1 MHFLFLTLTLGS
13 VAGGV
18 GPVTGTLAPGQVY
31 AQELTVGPGQSIHL
45 KIQQAHLD
53 AEVRIIGTDGTV
65 LGSVDNAVARGDPL
79 TLTVIS
85 PAPGL
90 HRIEIRLRK
99 PTSSPGTF
107 RLTLDPPQVA
117 SDSDRRRMEAERLRA
132 QADQRAI
139 QQEVAVA
146 ALAREEYQR
155 SAEIWSDLDD
165 PLERAVTLTRHAQ
178 LLEHLGELQP
188 AKNLL
193 DEALVLWR
201 RAGDVAGEVDCLD
214 GLGLVITELGDPP
227 GAVKVLEQA
236 LEMRRRIGPDPSSEG
251 SILND
256 LAVALG
262 NVGDKPGAVERYTE
276 ALECTRRAGDKVAEA
291 NVLKNRAVDLGSL
304 GQIDRA
310 LADFREAQAL
320 FRTVRDPGGEAIAN
334 YGIGNVLMNAER
346 PGEALR
352 YFQLALPVLE
362 RSGDERFVGF
372 TWTKLGLCHLDLRQY
387 DQAAREF
394 QTGLEKLARTGDRRS
409 VATTEMN
416 LARTLLERGRA
427 AEALDG
433 LRRSRDTLHALG
445 DRGHEVMALTHLARA
460 ERALGHLDEARK
472 HVLESLQLVESV
484 RSSIAGAS
492 ARASYLA
499 LEHVRYQLLVDILMD
514 LHARSPLAGWNAQA
528 LGASE
533 LARARSLLELL
544 GDARVDIRSDLP
556 ASLREA
562 ERALDARIQA
572 ERLEQQR
579 VLGRAHSAGEADRLE
594 HALEALSLEWEALQ
608 SRMRASSP
616 RYAGL
621 TRPTPLSLGEI
632 RAQVLD
638 PSSALVE
645 FFLGDERSFVW
656 VVSAQDVVSAQ
667 LPPRRVVEAAAA
679 RLHRAWSDPAGSE
692 AGVQAAAS
700 LSRMVLGPVAPAL
713 RGKRLV
719 VAADGALHQIP
730 FAALPMPGSG
740 RPLLRDHEVVAVP
753 SASTVALLR
762 TPRVNGREGGPEVAV
777 LADPVFGPDDSR
789 LRGRGVVKVAS
800 VESDLLRSLED
811 TGLRRLEPLAA
822 TRREAQAIA
831 THAGEARTFS
841 ALGFEASRATA
852 LGPEVARAR
861 VVHFAS
867 HALLDPKRPELSGI
881 VLSLLDPQGKSQ
893 PGFLSVGDVSRMHL
907 AAELVVLSACRTGL
921 GKEVRGEGP
930 LGLTRGFMHA
940 GAPRVVASL
949 WKVSDQATAAL
960 MDRFYRA
967 LLVEQ
972 LPPAAALR
980 TAQLELRAQRRF
992 SAPFAWAGFVLQGE
1006 WQPMGSVGES
1016 KGGRAEVDPWPRPP
1030 APRSRQLP
1038 EP

>member
-1 MHFLFLTLTLGS
+1 MHFLLFLTLTLGS
-13 VAGGV
+13 TAGGV

-31 AQELTVGPGQSIHL
+31 AQELTVGAGQRIHV
-45 KIQQAHLD
+45 KVEQAHLD
-53 AEVRIIGTDGTV
+53 AEVRVIGSDGTV
-65 LGSVDNAVARGDPL
+65 LGTVDNAVARGDPL

-85 PAPGL
+85 ATTGL
-90 HRIEIRLRK
+90 HRIEVRLRK
-99 PTSSPGTF
+99 RTSSPGAF
-107 RLTLDPPQVA
+107 RLTLDPPRSA

-132 QADQRAI
+132 QADQRAL
-139 QQEVAVA
+139 QQEAAVA
-146 ALAREEYQR
+146 PLARQEYER
-155 SAEIWSDLDD
+155 SAEIWRDLDD
-165 PLERAVTLTRHAQ
+165 PLERAITLTRHAQ

-201 RAGDVAGEVDCLD
+201 RSGDAAGEVDCLD
-214 GLGLVITELGDPP
+214 GLGLIITELGDPP
-227 GAVKVLEQA
+227 AAVKLLEQA
-236 LEMRRRIGPDPSSEG
+236 LEMRRRIGPDPASEG

-262 NVGDKPGAVERYTE
+262 NVGDKPGAVQRYTE
-276 ALECTRRAGDKVAEA
+276 ALECTRRAGDRATEA

-310 LADFREAQAL
+310 LADFREALAL

-334 YGIGNVLMNAER
+334 YGIGNVLMVAER
-346 PGEALR
+346 PEEALR
-352 YFQLALPVLE
+352 YFQAALPVLE

-372 TWTKLGLCHLDLRQY
+372 TWTKLGLCHLELRRY
-387 DQAAREF
+387 DEAAREF
-394 QTGLEKLARTGDRRS
+394 QTGLEKLTRTGDRRS

-427 AEALDG
+427 AEAVDG

-460 ERALGHLDEARK
+460 ERALGRLDEARK
-472 HVLESLQLVESV
+472 HVLESLQLVELV
-484 RSSIAGAS
+484 RSSIVGAT

-514 LHARSPLAGWNAQA
+514 LHQRSPLDGWDAQA

-544 GDARVDIRSDLP
+544 GDARVDIRSDVP
-556 ASLREA
+556 ASLREE

-572 ERLEQQR
+572 QRLEQQR
-579 VLGRAHSAGEADRLE
+579 VLGRAHPPAEADRLE
-594 HALEALSLEWEALQ
+594 RALEELGSEWEGLQ

-621 TRPTPLSLGEI
+621 TRPTPLSLAEI

-667 LPPRRVVEAAAA
+667 LPPRRVVEKAAA
-679 RLHRAWSDPAGSE
+679 RLHRAWSDPASSE
-692 AGVQAAAS
+692 AGMQAAAS

-713 RGKRLV
+713 WGKRLV

-740 RPLLRDHEVVAVP
+740 RPLLRDQEVVAVP
-753 SASTVALLR
+753 SASTLALLR
-762 TPRVNGREGGPEVAV
+762 APKVSGQEMGAEVAV

-789 LRGRGVVKVAS
+789 LRGQGAVKVAS
-800 VESDLLRSLED
+800 VQSDLLRSLED

-831 THAGEARTFS
+831 AHAGASRTFS

-881 VLSLLDPQGKSQ
+881 VLSLVDEQGRSQ
-893 PGFLSVGDVSRMHL
+893 EGFLSVGDVSRMHL

-921 GKEVRGEGP
+921 GKEVRGEGL

-967 LLVEQ
+967 LLVER

-980 TAQLELRAQRRF
+980 TAQLALRAQRRF
-992 SAPFAWAGFVLQGE
+992 SAPFAWAGFVLEGE
-1006 WQPMGSVGES
+1006 WGPMGSVEES
-1016 KGGRAEVDPWPRPP
+1016 TAGRTAMDPRTK
-1030 APRSRQLP
+1030 
-1038 EP
+1038 